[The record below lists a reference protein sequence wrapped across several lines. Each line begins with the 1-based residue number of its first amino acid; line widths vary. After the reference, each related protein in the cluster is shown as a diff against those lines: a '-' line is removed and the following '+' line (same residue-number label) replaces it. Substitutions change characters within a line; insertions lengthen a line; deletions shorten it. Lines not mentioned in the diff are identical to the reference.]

1 MGLAE
6 PAELELT
13 SLELDGIMIRLVQDV
28 PADTYTSVTLTFSDP
43 EIKFCPD
50 PPPTPCNDQSIRG
63 KVNGTPVSPFFT
75 FQLGPASDL
84 FPDQSITVETSA
96 DTEFDDVAGVGNL
109 SDGQEVRVKGLL
121 FLQASGELLFLA
133 EKVDASP

>member
-50 PPPTPCNDQSIRG
+50 PPPHS
-63 KVNGTPVSPFFT
+63 
-75 FQLGPASDL
+75 L
-84 FPDQSITVETSA
+84 
-96 DTEFDDVAGVGNL
+96 
-109 SDGQEVRVKGLL
+109 
-121 FLQASGELLFLA
+121 
-133 EKVDASP
+133 